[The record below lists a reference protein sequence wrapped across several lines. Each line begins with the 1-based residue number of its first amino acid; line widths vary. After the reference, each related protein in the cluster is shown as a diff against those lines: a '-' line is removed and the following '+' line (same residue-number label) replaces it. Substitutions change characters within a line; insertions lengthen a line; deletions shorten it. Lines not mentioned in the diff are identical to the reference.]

1 MCWERTSEREY
12 VISSPLS
19 FLLLPWWLR
28 ISFVRSQTCPI
39 INQHRWKPSFFP
51 VRLMWG
57 FAFRLWSASAE
68 SGFRTMFCMLL
79 SNNYLKTNCNA
90 KLKWNLRGFFSVQT
104 RTLSCACEGRET
116 EGGEVGL
123 AQKCFGADLWKLLPQ
138 ERLVGSLVPVYVVM
152 VMAKNTYNTIS
163 LVSL

>member
-1 MCWERTSEREY
+1 MSRTKTCWERTSEREY

-39 INQHRWKPSFFP
+39 INQHHWKPSFFP

-79 SNNYLKTNCNA
+79 SNNYLKTNCKA
-90 KLKWNLRGFFSVQT
+90 KLKWNLRVFFCSDQGLQLCMRGEGDWRWRGGFSTEVLWC
-104 RTLSCACEGRET
+104 RPVET
-116 EGGEVGL
+116 ICCPGKAWWVL
-123 AQKCFGADLWKLLPQ
+123 QFQYMRWW
-138 ERLVGSLVPVYVVM
+138 
-152 VMAKNTYNTIS
+152 
-163 LVSL
+163 